1 MDYQYLK
8 SAQTIDNYTL
18 SSIMDDYGND
28 VWNYAYFLTKSAEQ
42 ADELSQEVFIRAYS
56 GISHFRGECSLKTW
70 LLTITRNTTF
80 TYRKSR
86 FFRSSLWGE
95 TLSFKTSD
103 QEPSGEKNVASGNYV
118 HPSAETEVI
127 SREHVHEIWD
137 IIMGLPDKFR
147 ELLLLH
153 LKYELTTSEIAEM
166 LGISTGTVKSRLSRA
181 KAKVRK
187 QWEAQS
193 E

>member
-1 MDYQYLK
+1 MEYQYLAH
-8 SAQTIDNYTL
+8 AQTIDNYTL
-18 SSIMDDYGND
+18 SSMMDEYGND
-28 VWNYAYFLTKSAEQ
+28 VWNYAYFLTKSTEQ

-56 GISHFRGECSLKTW
+56 GIAHFRGECSLKTW

-95 TLSFKTSD
+95 TLPIHTEQRNASM
-103 QEPSGEKNVASGNYV
+103 GEMKPEKFV
-118 HPSAETEVI
+118 HPSAEAEAI

-137 IIMGLPDKFR
+137 IIMALPDKFR

-166 LGISTGTVKSRLSRA
+166 LGISAGTVKSRLSRA
-181 KAKVRK
+181 RAKVRK
-187 QWEAQS
+187 QWEEWS

>member
-1 MDYQYLK
+1 MDDQFLAQ
-8 SAQTIDNYTL
+8 AQTIDNYTL
-18 SSIMDDYGND
+18 SSMMDDYGND

-56 GISHFRGECSLKTW
+56 GIAQYRGECSLKTW

-95 TLSFKTSD
+95 TLSIETEREYSGQRVMIQEKTS
-103 QEPSGEKNVASGNYV
+103 
-118 HPSAETEVI
+118 HPSAEMEVI
-127 SREHVHEIWD
+127 RKEHVNEIWD
-137 IIMGLPDKFR
+137 IVLALPRKFR
-147 ELLLLH
+147 EILLLN

-166 LGISTGTVKSRLSRA
+166 LKISSGTVKSRLSRG
-181 KAKVRK
+181 KDKVRK
-187 QWEAQS
+187 QWEERS

>member
-1 MDYQYLK
+1 MDE
-8 SAQTIDNYTL
+8 
-18 SSIMDDYGND
+18 YGND
-28 VWNYAYFLTKSAEQ
+28 VWNYAYFLTKSTEQ

-56 GISHFRGECSLKTW
+56 GIANFRGECSLKTW

-95 TLSFKTSD
+95 TLPIHTEQVNASM
-103 QEPSGEKNVASGNYV
+103 GEMKPEKFV
-118 HPSAETEVI
+118 HPSAEAEAI

-137 IIMGLPDKFR
+137 IIMALPDKFR

-166 LGISTGTVKSRLSRA
+166 LGISAGTVKSRLSRA
-181 KAKVRK
+181 RAKVRK
-187 QWEAQS
+187 QWEERS

>member
-1 MDYQYLK
+1 MDDQFLAQ
-8 SAQTIDNYTL
+8 AQTIDNYTL
-18 SSIMDDYGND
+18 SSMMDDYGND

-56 GISHFRGECSLKTW
+56 GIAQYRGECSLKTW

-95 TLSFKTSD
+95 TLSIETEREYSGQRVMIQEKTS
-103 QEPSGEKNVASGNYV
+103 
-118 HPSAETEVI
+118 HPSAEMEVI
-127 SREHVHEIWD
+127 RKEHVSEIWD
-137 IIMGLPDKFR
+137 IVLALPRKFR
-147 ELLLLH
+147 EILLLN

-166 LGISTGTVKSRLSRA
+166 LKISLGTVKSRLSRG
-181 KAKVRK
+181 KDKVRK
-187 QWEAQS
+187 QWEERS

>member
-1 MDYQYLK
+1 MDYQYLAH
-8 SAQTIDNYTL
+8 AQTIDNYTL
-18 SSIMDDYGND
+18 SCMMDEYGND
-28 VWNYAYFLTKSAEQ
+28 VWNYAYFLTKSTEQ

-56 GISHFRGECSLKTW
+56 GIAHFRGECSLKTW

-95 TLSFKTSD
+95 TLPIHTEQMNASM
-103 QEPSGEKNVASGNYV
+103 GEMKPEKFV
-118 HPSAETEVI
+118 HPSAEAEAI

-137 IIMGLPDKFR
+137 IIMALPDKFR

-166 LGISTGTVKSRLSRA
+166 LGISAGTVKSRLSRA
-181 KAKVRK
+181 RAKVRK
-187 QWEAQS
+187 QWEEWS